1 MNKRKSNP
9 KQLERLSKLLEE
21 SQRIAKLG
29 GWELDVAS
37 GELVWTDETYRIHDT
52 TPEEFNPT
60 VDAGVSYFLP
70 ESREIIL
77 AALDEAITNGKN
89 YDLELQTLTTKGRQ
103 IDVRTTCQVTQRNGK
118 TIKLTG
124 IFQDITD
131 RKQIEHKLAKSEERL
146 ALAIKGSQDGLWD
159 WDLVNDTVYFSPRWK
174 SMLGYEDSE
183 IKNDFSEWKRLL
195 HPEDLESALSK
206 VEYFVNNKTDKYESE
221 FRMQH
226 KDGHYINI
234 LSQAFVVDG
243 SDGKVTRF
251 VGTHV
256 DITERKRREES
267 LQKAEERLAFA
278 VNAGNLGVW
287 DWNLLTNEVYFS
299 QQWKSILGYEDY
311 EIKDAFSEWERLVHP
326 DDLENAQ
333 SQIQYF
339 IKNNTKQYEIE
350 FRMQHKDGHYLNI
363 LANTFAVK
371 DATGNLIRYVGTHA
385 DITERKKAQA
395 KINYQSTHDE
405 LTGLV
410 NRREFERRMDQ
421 LLADAKENNQTHA
434 LCYMD
439 LDQFKVVNDT
449 CGHIAGDEMLK
460 QISIVLQKVVRNS
473 DTLARLGGDEF
484 GILLANCSL
493 DDALRLV
500 NAIQTEVKDYLLIF
514 NSHSFR
520 VSASIGLVPITAKT
534 VSSIELLKDADAA
547 CYMAK
552 DSGRNRIHVQRETD
566 EDLVK
571 WHSET
576 LWVNRIEKALDEDRF
591 CLYAQSIVP
600 LNVSE
605 EMHYELLIRMIDEQG
620 DIVPPGAFLPSA
632 ERYNLMTKLDQWV
645 IENAFQALA
654 KNPDFRRKL
663 SFICINLSGQSL
675 VNDHFLDFVIQKLN
689 DYRIQGKNICF
700 EITETAAISNL
711 LKADKFICKL
721 RQFGCH
727 FALDDF
733 GSGLSSFGYLKSL
746 PVNFLKIDGMFV
758 KDMVKDPI
766 DRAMVKSINE
776 IGHVMGM
783 QTIAEFVENDAIKAM
798 LLEMNVDYA
807 QGYGIHMPQPF
818 DQILID

>member
-1 MNKRKSNP
+1 MNKLKP
-9 KQLERLSKLLEE
+9 DVKQLERLSKLLEE
-21 SQRIAKLG
+21 SQHIAKLG
-29 GWELDVAS
+29 GWELDVRT
-37 GELVWTDETYRIHDT
+37 GELFWTDETYRIHDT
-52 TPEEFNPT
+52 SPDEFNPT
-60 VDAGVSYFLP
+60 VDAGLSYFLP
-70 ESREIIL
+70 ESREIL
-77 AALDEAITNGKN
+77 SLALDQAINNGEN
-89 YDLELQTLTTKGRQ
+89 YDLELQTFTTKGRK
-103 IDVRTTCQVTQRNGK
+103 IDVRTTCRVTQLNGK

-124 IFQDITD
+124 IFQDISD
-131 RKQIEHKLAKSEERL
+131 RKQIESKLAKSEERL

-159 WDLVNDTVYFSPRWK
+159 WDLLNDTVYFSPRWK
-174 SMLGYEDSE
+174 SMLGYEEHEIQDS
-183 IKNDFSEWKRLL
+183 FLEWQKLL
-195 HPEDLESALSK
+195 HPDDLESALSK
-206 VEYFVNNKTDKYESE
+206 VEYFINNKSDKYESE

-226 KDGHYINI
+226 KGGHYIYI
-234 LSQAFVVDG
+234 LSRAFAVEG
-243 SDGKVTRF
+243 SDGKITRF

-256 DITERKRREES
+256 DITERK
-267 LQKAEERLAFA
+267 KAEEKL
-278 VNAGNLGVW
+278 
-287 DWNLLTNEVYFS
+287 
-299 QQWKSILGYEDY
+299 
-311 EIKDAFSEWERLVHP
+311 
-326 DDLENAQ
+326 
-333 SQIQYF
+333 
-339 IKNNTKQYEIE
+339 
-350 FRMQHKDGHYLNI
+350 
-363 LANTFAVK
+363 
-371 DATGNLIRYVGTHA
+371 
-385 DITERKKAQA
+385 
-395 KINYQSTHDE
+395 NYQSSHDA

-421 LLADAKENNQTHA
+421 LLIDAKENSQSHA

-460 QISIVLQKVVRNS
+460 QISMVLHKVVRNS

-500 NAIQTEVKDYLLIF
+500 NAIQTEIKDYLLIF
-514 NSHSFR
+514 NNHSFR

-534 VSSIELLKDADAA
+534 VNSIELLKDADAA

-552 DSGRNRIHVQRETD
+552 DSGRNRVHIKCETD

-576 LWVNRIEKALDEDRF
+576 LWVNRIEKALDENRF

-600 LNVSE
+600 LNTCKDI
-605 EMHYELLIRMIDEQG
+605 HYELLIRMIDEQG
-620 DIVPPGAFLPSA
+620 DIIPPGSFLPAA
-632 ERYNLMTKLDQWV
+632 ERYNLMSKLDQWV
-645 IENAFQALA
+645 VENAFQAVA

-675 VNDHFLDFVIQKLN
+675 ANDHFLDFVIQQIH
-689 DYRIQGKNICF
+689 DYRIKGENICF

-766 DRAMVKSINE
+766 DRAMVKSIND

-783 QTIAEFVENDAIKAM
+783 QTIAAFVENDEIKRM
-798 LLEMNVDYA
+798 LTEMNIDYA
-807 QGYGIHMPQPF
+807 QGYGIHIPEPF
-818 DQILID
+818 NEILIK

>member
-1 MNKRKSNP
+1 MNKLKP
-9 KQLERLSKLLEE
+9 DVKQLERLSKLLEE
-21 SQRIAKLG
+21 SQHIAKLG
-29 GWELDVAS
+29 GWELDVRT
-37 GELVWTDETYRIHDT
+37 GELFWTDETYRIHDT
-52 TPEEFNPT
+52 SPDEFNPT
-60 VDAGVSYFLP
+60 VDAGLSYFLP
-70 ESREIIL
+70 ESREIL
-77 AALDEAITNGKN
+77 SLALDQAINNGEN
-89 YDLELQTLTTKGRQ
+89 YDLELQTFTTKGRK
-103 IDVRTTCQVTQRNGK
+103 IDVRTTCRVTQLNGK

-124 IFQDITD
+124 IFQDISD
-131 RKQIEHKLAKSEERL
+131 RKQIEEKLAKSEERL

-159 WDLVNDTVYFSPRWK
+159 WDLLNDTVYFSPRWK
-174 SMLGYEDSE
+174 SMLGYEEHEIQDS
-183 IKNDFSEWKRLL
+183 FSEWQKLL
-195 HPEDLESALSK
+195 HPDDLESALSK
-206 VEYFVNNKTDKYESE
+206 VQYFINNKSDKYEFE

-226 KDGHYINI
+226 KDGHYIYI
-234 LSQAFVVDG
+234 LSRAFAVEG
-243 SDGKVTRF
+243 SDGKITRF

-256 DITERKRREES
+256 DITERK
-267 LQKAEERLAFA
+267 KAEEKL
-278 VNAGNLGVW
+278 
-287 DWNLLTNEVYFS
+287 
-299 QQWKSILGYEDY
+299 
-311 EIKDAFSEWERLVHP
+311 
-326 DDLENAQ
+326 
-333 SQIQYF
+333 
-339 IKNNTKQYEIE
+339 
-350 FRMQHKDGHYLNI
+350 
-363 LANTFAVK
+363 
-371 DATGNLIRYVGTHA
+371 
-385 DITERKKAQA
+385 
-395 KINYQSTHDE
+395 NYQSSHDA

-421 LLADAKENNQTHA
+421 LLIDAKENSQTHA

-460 QISIVLQKVVRNS
+460 QISMVLQKIVRNS

-500 NAIQTEVKDYLLIF
+500 NAIQTEIKDYLLIF

-534 VSSIELLKDADAA
+534 VNSIELLKDADAA

-552 DSGRNRIHVQRETD
+552 DSGRNRVHIQRETD

-576 LWVNRIEKALDEDRF
+576 LWVNRIEKALDENRF

-600 LNVSE
+600 LNTCKE
-605 EMHYELLIRMIDEQG
+605 IHYELLIRMIDEQG
-620 DIVPPGAFLPSA
+620 DIILPGAFLPAA
-632 ERYNLMTKLDQWV
+632 ERYNLMLKLDQWV
-645 IENAFQALA
+645 VENAFQALA

-663 SFICINLSGQSL
+663 SFVCINLSGQSL
-675 VNDHFLDFVIQKLN
+675 ANDHFLDFVIQQIH
-689 DYRIQGKNICF
+689 DYRIEGKNICF

-758 KDMVKDPI
+758 KDMVRDPI
-766 DRAMVKSINE
+766 DHAMVKSIND

-783 QTIAEFVENDAIKAM
+783 QTIAEFVENDEIKRM
-798 LLEMNVDYA
+798 LTEMNVDYA
-807 QGYGIHMPQPF
+807 QGYGIHIPEPF
-818 DQILID
+818 HEILN